1 MRVFGRASEGEEN
14 STLPFGQGFFITV
27 SDAAF
32 ADRSRAR
39 YENFSRLGC
48 NSGAG
53 CRAACFQD
61 GWPVN
66 LYDVENYI
74 KEIKGEH
81 GSGLDHGNLDL
92 NPDIGVA
99 SLENVT
105 TYIWRL
111 VKERFPN
118 LEEVEL
124 KRGMAGSTEGC
135 IYRGESPAG
144 SSLAA

>member
-1 MRVFGRASEGEEN
+1 MNTYCEFIFEAAHSVTPYSGLHGHTFIVKLTFGGPVDD
-14 STLPFGQGFFITV
+14 L
-27 SDAAF
+27 
-32 ADRSRAR
+32 
-39 YENFSRLGC
+39 Y
-48 NSGAG
+48 
-53 CRAACFQD
+53 

-92 NPDIGVA
+92 NPEIGIA

-105 TYIWRL
+105 KYIWKL
-111 VKERFPN
+111 VKERFPG

-124 KRGMAGSTEGC
+124 KRGMAGSTEAC

>member
-1 MRVFGRASEGEEN
+1 MKTYCEFTFEAAHSVAPYSGLHGHTFIVKLTFGG
-14 STLPFGQGFFITV
+14 PV
-27 SDAAF
+27 D
-32 ADRSRAR
+32 DV
-39 YENFSRLGC
+39 Y
-48 NSGAG
+48 
-53 CRAACFQD
+53 

-92 NPDIGVA
+92 NPAIGIA
-99 SLENVT
+99 YLENVT

-124 KRGMAGSTEGC
+124 KRGMAGSSEGC
-135 IYRGESPAG
+135 IYRGEAPTSA
-144 SSLAA
+144 SLAA